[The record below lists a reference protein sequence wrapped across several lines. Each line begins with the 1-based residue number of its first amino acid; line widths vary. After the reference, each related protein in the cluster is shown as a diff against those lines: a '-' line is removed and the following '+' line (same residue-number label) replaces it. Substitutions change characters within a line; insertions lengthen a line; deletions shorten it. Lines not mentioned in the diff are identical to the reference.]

1 MAKRTTKIRQP
12 IAKNEDHRR
21 RNLLIG
27 AAIVLGLGA
36 LGFLLYLSIQEP
48 EVISGLQRFAGLER
62 AHDEQADYS
71 GQELPP
77 VGGVHSGIWQ
87 NCGIYEEPIDA
98 KNAVH
103 SMEHGAVW
111 VTYRPELESDDV
123 ETLQDIV
130 RGETHVLLSPYPQL
144 KSPVVLT
151 AWGIQLEI
159 DSAGDSRI
167 ADFVD
172 RYQQGPQTPE
182 FGATC
187 SNGNGIPIN

>member
-1 MAKRTTKIRQP
+1 MAKRTNKTRRPVAQK
-12 IAKNEDHRR
+12 EDNSR

-48 EVISGLQRFAGLER
+48 EVIDDLQRFAGLER
-62 AHDEQADYS
+62 AHDEQVDYS

-77 VGGVHSGIWQ
+77 VGGRHSGIWQ
-87 NCGIYEEPIDA
+87 NCGIYDEPIDA

-111 VTYRPELESDDV
+111 VTYRPELDSDEI
-123 ETLQDIV
+123 ETLQDTV
-130 RGETHVLLSPYPQL
+130 RGEAYVLLSPYPEL
-144 KSPVVLT
+144 RSPVVLT
-151 AWGIQLEI
+151 AWGIQLEL
-159 DSAGDSRI
+159 DSADDSRI
-167 ADFVD
+167 TEFVD

-182 FGATC
+182 FGASC

>member
-1 MAKRTTKIRQP
+1 MAKKTTKARRTVAQ
-12 IAKNEDHRR
+12 KEDRRR

-36 LGFLLYLSIQEP
+36 LGYLLFLSIQEP
-48 EVISGLQRFAGLER
+48 EVIAGLQRFAGLER
-62 AHDEQADYS
+62 AHSEEIDYS

-77 VGGVHSGIWQ
+77 AGGVHSGIWQ

-111 VTYRPELESDDV
+111 ITYHPDLAADEV
-123 ETLQDIV
+123 EKLQDAA
-130 RGETHVLLSPYPQL
+130 RGESYVLLSPYPEL
-144 KSPVVLT
+144 KSPIVLT

-159 DSAGDSRI
+159 DSADDSRI
-167 ADFVD
+167 IDFIN

-187 SNGNGIPIN
+187 SDGNGIPVG

>member
-48 EVISGLQRFAGLER
+48 EGISGLQRFAGLER

-77 VGGVHSGIWQ
+77 VGGAHSGIWQ

-111 VTYRPELESDDV
+111 VTYRPELETNDV
-123 ETLQDIV
+123 ESLQDTV
-130 RGETHVLLSPYPQL
+130 RGETYVLLSPYPQL
-144 KSPVVLT
+144 KGPIVLT
-151 AWGIQLEI
+151 WK
-159 DSAGDSRI
+159 
-167 ADFVD
+167 
-172 RYQQGPQTPE
+172 
-182 FGATC
+182 
-187 SNGNGIPIN
+187 